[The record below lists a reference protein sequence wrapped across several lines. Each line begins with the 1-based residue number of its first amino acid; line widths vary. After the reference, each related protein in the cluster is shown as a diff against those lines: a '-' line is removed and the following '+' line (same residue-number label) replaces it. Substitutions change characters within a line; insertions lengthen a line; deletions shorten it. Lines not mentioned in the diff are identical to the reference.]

1 MASLKASK
9 SQILNSFPTKQF
21 GQDGDIIFSRINGR
35 GVFLCSKVG
44 GIWYAANQMQE
55 LNRLG
60 KAKINDLTVD
70 KLTITN
76 TINSENSLDK
86 YIVSDSGNLK
96 HMTAKQVVDDL
107 PLPFNN
113 ISYKT
118 AYCSLEQYSDKETCE
133 LNGGTWYY
141 SENDSHDS
149 VSSTAENQ
157 LLTVGQSIG
166 SVDAE
171 SKLLY
176 DGSTLEIK
184 YNSDYDDNWQ
194 TSAQTDLLKLSY
206 DSSKNAVFNISDSG
220 RLTIDCTND
229 IILDADGGQV
239 YVKDN
244 DVNHFTFDC
253 DNTQITIWDDTDLSD
268 YLRLTVGANGASTIS
283 TNDNDGTAGNL
294 TLDADGDIELN
305 ADGGDITF
313 KDDSA
318 SLATING
325 DGLTINNIGS
335 DSAGDNYLVEVSGLV
350 KKRTPAEVL
359 SDIGAQASGSYIT
372 GSGSLSAQDLT
383 DIGNLSGTNTGDQ
396 TLPTNYVTNDASD
409 TMSGTLTLSGGHLKV
424 DSSQKIV
431 LDGNAVSNDTY
442 ISESSADTLDVV
454 VGGDIALRIIENSN
468 ECTSLFRSS
477 AAGFTQST
485 TTYNAT
491 DTDVNFRVTNKS
503 IVTFGAGNIT
513 DVQLYFPSGSGNFVL
528 LLKQD
533 GTGSREV
540 TNWKAY
546 DTEGNAAAGSSTVIW
561 AGGSAPTLT
570 TDANHVDILSFY
582 WDDTNE
588 IAYGVAT
595 LDFQF

>member
-1 MASLKASK
+1 
-9 SQILNSFPTKQF
+9 
-21 GQDGDIIFSRINGR
+21 
-35 GVFLCSKVG
+35 
-44 GIWYAANQMQE
+44 
-55 LNRLG
+55 
-60 KAKINDLTVD
+60 
-70 KLTITN
+70 
-76 TINSENSLDK
+76 
-86 YIVSDSGNLK
+86 
-96 HMTAKQVVDDL
+96 
-107 PLPFNN
+107 
-113 ISYKT
+113 
-118 AYCSLEQYSDKETCE
+118 
-133 LNGGTWYY
+133 
-141 SENDSHDS
+141 
-149 VSSTAENQ
+149 
-157 LLTVGQSIG
+157 
-166 SVDAE
+166 
-171 SKLLY
+171 
-176 DGSTLEIK
+176 
-184 YNSDYDDNWQ
+184 
-194 TSAQTDLLKLSY
+194 
-206 DSSKNAVFNISDSG
+206 
-220 RLTIDCTND
+220 
-229 IILDADGGQV
+229 
-239 YVKDN
+239 
-244 DVNHFTFDC
+244 
-253 DNTQITIWDDTDLSD
+253 LSD